1 MARLLI
7 SNTASLTLS
16 PPAPSSRAL
25 LNPPHVPISPATRF
39 SSRQA
44 RGLTVV
50 TRAGPT
56 TNQYVFAFVMPL
68 SLIAVTV
75 FTSMRIADKL
85 DEEFLEEIA
94 SVFIFIFVFVVI
106 GMNKIAN
113 DFFHIEYKV
122 AIELL
127 GKPSMFSHQ
136 FYIS

>member
-25 LNPPHVPISPATRF
+25 LNPPHVHISPATRF
-39 SSRQA
+39 SGKQA

-85 DEEFLEEIA
+85 DEDFLEEIA
-94 SVFIFIFVFVVI
+94 INQAIRETDEDDEVDMS
-106 GMNKIAN
+106 
-113 DFFHIEYKV
+113 IE
-122 AIELL
+122 E
-127 GKPSMFSHQ
+127 KPALPRTRNRPKREV
-136 FYIS
+136 

>member
-39 SSRQA
+39 SCRQA

-85 DEEFLEEIA
+85 DEDFLEEIA
-94 SVFIFIFVFVVI
+94 I
-106 GMNKIAN
+106 NQ
-113 DFFHIEYKV
+113 
-122 AIELL
+122 AIRETDEDDEVDMPIDE
-127 GKPSMFSHQ
+127 KPALPRTRNRPKREV
-136 FYIS
+136 

>member
-1 MARLLI
+1 MARLLV

-25 LNPPHVPISPATRF
+25 LNPPHVPKSPATRF
-39 SSRQA
+39 SGRKA

-50 TRAGPT
+50 TCAGPT

-85 DEEFLEEIA
+85 DEDFLEEIA
-94 SVFIFIFVFVVI
+94 INQAIRETDEDDVVD
-106 GMNKIAN
+106 MS
-113 DFFHIEYKV
+113 IEEKSALPRTRNRPIREV
-122 AIELL
+122 
-127 GKPSMFSHQ
+127 
-136 FYIS
+136 

>member
-25 LNPPHVPISPATRF
+25 LNPPHVPISPATQF

-56 TNQYVFAFVMPL
+56 TNQYVFAFVLPL

-85 DEEFLEEIA
+85 DEDFLEEE
-94 SVFIFIFVFVVI
+94 SE
-106 GMNKIAN
+106 N
-113 DFFHIEYKV
+113 E
-122 AIELL
+122 
-127 GKPSMFSHQ
+127 
-136 FYIS
+136 

>member
-39 SSRQA
+39 SRRQA

-50 TRAGPT
+50 TRSGPT

-94 SVFIFIFVFVVI
+94 INQAIRETDEDDEVD
-106 GMNKIAN
+106 MP
-113 DFFHIEYKV
+113 IE
-122 AIELL
+122 E
-127 GKPSMFSHQ
+127 KPALPRTRNRPKREV
-136 FYIS
+136 

>member
-39 SSRQA
+39 SCRQA

-75 FTSMRIADKL
+75 FTSMRIADK
-85 DEEFLEEIA
+85 
-94 SVFIFIFVFVVI
+94 
-106 GMNKIAN
+106 
-113 DFFHIEYKV
+113 FFNIEYKV
-122 AIELL
+122 AIELP

>member
-39 SSRQA
+39 SCRQA

-85 DEEFLEEIA
+85 DEDFLEEIA
-94 SVFIFIFVFVVI
+94 INQAIRETDEDDEVD
-106 GMNKIAN
+106 MP
-113 DFFHIEYKV
+113 IE
-122 AIELL
+122 E
-127 GKPSMFSHQ
+127 KPALPRTRNRPKREV
-136 FYIS
+136 